1 MEKRIPIGIE
11 NFKELIDDGYYY
23 IDKTDLISD
32 VLHEMVVFYTRPR
45 RFGKTLSMSM
55 FYYFFSNKE
64 KDNAYLFDNL
74 NITKDKEAL
83 KHQNQYPVIF
93 ITLKDMK
100 SMDFNKQKEEF
111 ANIIKNIIIENEEL
125 LNSSKIDRSDKIILN
140 DLRFLKASDVQLSLS
155 LKTIS
160 RCMQQHYCKEAIIL
174 IDEYDVPLQYAY
186 DHKYYDQMVNFLSG
200 AFCAALKTN
209 DAVEKGVLTGCLRFS
224 KESVFTGFN
233 NYNMRSIMDDRSSNR
248 FGFTLDEV
256 KQLLANYH
264 LDEYLDEVKQ
274 WYDGYLFGENE
285 IYNPWST
292 LKYIDLKITNSK
304 SKPES
309 FWANTSEHEIVYKYI
324 EESNYQQRKE
334 FDYLLKNE
342 CVIKRINEVTHQ
354 EIDDISNI
362 YSFLLFTG
370 YLKVKKRNKD
380 RSYELVIPNKEVYM
394 IYQLKFTQYFNEY
407 SKSRKN
413 ELYWLLSEGKVLEAT
428 DVLNDILEKSISY
441 YDNNEGFY
449 HGFLLGMFEEY
460 EVESN
465 LESGKGRFDLAILPK
480 RMKTPA
486 IVIECKHSS
495 GLSSLISDS
504 EKGAKQIIE
513 KKYESRIKKRGYLK
527 IIGYGIAFYKKQC
540 YITQATSSD

>member
-1 MEKRIPIGIE
+1 MEKRIPVGIE

-23 IDKTDLISD
+23 IDKTDLTSD
-32 VLHEMVVFYTRPR
+32 VLDEIVVFYTRPR

-55 FYYFFSNKE
+55 LYYFFSNKE

-74 NITKDKEAL
+74 KITKDKEAL

-100 SMDFNKQKEEF
+100 SMDFNKQKEKF
-111 ANIIKNIIIENEEL
+111 ANIIKNIIIENKEL

-160 RCMQQHYCKEAIIL
+160 RCMQQHYHKEAIIL
-174 IDEYDVPLQYAY
+174 IDEYDVPLQCAY

-200 AFCAALKTN
+200 VFSAALKTN

-256 KQLLANYH
+256 KQLLADYH

-274 WYDGYLFGENE
+274 WYNGYLFGENE

-292 LKYIDLKITNSK
+292 LKYVDLKTTNPK
-304 SKPES
+304 SEPES

-334 FDYLLKNE
+334 FDSLLKDE
-342 CVIKRINEVTHQ
+342 CVIKTVKE
-354 EIDDISNI
+354 EITYREMDDIVNI

-370 YLKVKKRNKD
+370 YLKCIKKQKNQYWLK
-380 RSYELVIPNKEVYM
+380 IPNQEIKYIYENIFKEWFDKKIESSNNSFQKELM
-394 IYQLKFTQYFNEY
+394 AGNAIEA
-407 SKSRKN
+407 RK
-413 ELYWLLSEGKVLEAT
+413 
-428 DVLNDILEKSISY
+428 VLNDLLSYSISY
-441 YDNNEGFY
+441 FDYNKSFY
-449 HGFLLGMFEEY
+449 HGFLLGLLNGLN
-460 EVESN
+460 VKSN
-465 LESGKGRFDLAILPK
+465 REAGKGRYDIAVIPNDFDNPLI
-480 RMKTPA
+480 
-486 IVIECKHSS
+486 IIECKYVR
-495 GLSSLISDS
+495 GLNKLKQMSEEAAIQIKERNYEEEFKDQGYENIIS
-504 EKGAKQIIE
+504 
-513 KKYESRIKKRGYLK
+513 
-527 IIGYGIAFYKKQC
+527 YGIAFYKKQC
-540 YITQATSSD
+540 YITQATSSE